1 MTKVTDVQKA
11 IIPEVIADGIATK
24 LGKYIKF
31 MPLADVDYT
40 LVAQPGTTVV
50 FPTWNYIGDAKE
62 VAEGGTVDREKITAS
77 NKAFPVKKA
86 AKDIIMTDEAILA
99 TNGAIVSES
108 ENQLTVSLGNKVD
121 SDFVAALKKASTTTP
136 SETEIGIP
144 KKTVEISQKGL
155 ALLRV
160 AFGEEIEDAVFIISP
175 EDYGEVLAMK
185 EFAVVQQGAPFMVG
199 TVGHVMGLNIAVSGR
214 LAKGEAYLL
223 KAGALGLS
231 LKRQV
236 SVETERKMEQ
246 RSQVVGADM
255 HYVTYVKNGAKAIA
269 VTLTVPVPP
278 PTGN

>member
-11 IIPEVIADGIATK
+11 IIPEVIAGQIQAK
-24 LGKYIKF
+24 LGKFIKF

-50 FPTWNYIGDAKE
+50 YPTWNYIGDAKD
-62 VAEGGTVDREKITAS
+62 VAEGGTVDRESITAS
-77 NKAFPVKKA
+77 NKSFMVKKA
-86 AKDIIMTDEAILA
+86 VKDIKMTDESILA
-99 TNGAIVSES
+99 TNGAVVGES
-108 ENQLTVSLGNKVD
+108 ETQLTVSLGNKVD
-121 SDFVAALKKASTTTP
+121 NDFVAALKTAAAATAGENT
-136 SETEIGIP
+136 IAIP

-160 AFGEEIEDAVFIISP
+160 AFGEDIEDTVLIISP
-175 EDYGEVLAMK
+175 EDYGEVLSMK
-185 EFAVVQQGAPFMVG
+185 EFVAVTQGSHFLAG
-199 TVGHVMGLNIAVSGR
+199 TVGHVMGLNIVVSGR

-236 SVETERKMEQ
+236 AVETERLMVE

-255 HYVTYVKNGAKAIA
+255 HYVAYVKNGAKAIA
-269 VTLTVPVPP
+269 VTLTVPAPP
-278 PTGN
+278 AGE